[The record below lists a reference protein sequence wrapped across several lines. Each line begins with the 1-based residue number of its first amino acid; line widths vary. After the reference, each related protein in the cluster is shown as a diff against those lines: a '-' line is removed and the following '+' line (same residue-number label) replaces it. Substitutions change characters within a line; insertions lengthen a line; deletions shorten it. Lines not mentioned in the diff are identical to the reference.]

1 MSLWIVCSMN
11 ELRELATNMN
21 VSIDDVMNVLIRR
34 LTKLSKKEEETDEK
48 TEEIERKKKIKST
61 T

>member
-1 MSLWIVCSMN
+1 MN